1 MHQPP
6 VRFTYR
12 LLSYLI
18 STIIAGQPLLP
29 AVGAVITPQN
39 GAGMDKAANGV
50 PVVNIATPD
59 GAGISHNR
67 FTDYNVGKEGLILN
81 NATGKLNP
89 TQLGGLIQNNPNLK
103 AGGEAKGIINEVT
116 GGNRSLLQGY
126 TEVAGKAAN
135 VIVANPYGITCDGCG
150 FINTPHATLTT
161 GRPVMNADGSL
172 QALEVTEGSI
182 TINGAGLDGTRSDAV
197 SIIARATEVNAALHA
212 KDLTVTAG
220 ANRITADGRVSAL
233 KGEGDVPKVA
243 VDTGALGGMYARRIH
258 LTSTESGVGVNLGNL
273 YARDGDIILSSAGKL
288 VLKNSLAG
296 GNTTVTGTDVSLSG
310 DNKAGG
316 NLSVTGTTG
325 LTLNQ
330 SRLVTDKN
338 LVLSSSGQIVQNGG
352 ELTAGQNAML
362 SAQHLNQTSGTVN
375 AAENVTLTT
384 TDDTTLKGRSI
395 AGKTLTVSSG
405 SLNNGGT
412 LVAGRDATVKT
423 GTFSNTGTVQG
434 NGLKVTATDLTSTGS
449 IKSGSTLDI
458 SARNATLS
466 GDAGAK
472 DSALVTVSGTL
483 ENRGRLVSD
492 DVLTLSATQINNSGT
507 LSGAKELVASAD
519 TLTTTEKSVTHSDG
533 NLMLNS
539 ASSTLAGETS
549 AGGTVS
555 VKGNSLKTTATA
567 QTQGNSVSVDVQNA
581 QLDGTQAARDI
592 LTLNASEKLTHSGK
606 SSAPSLSL
614 SAPELTS
621 SGVLVASALN
631 TQSQTLTNS
640 GLLQG
645 EASLTVNTQR
655 LDNQQNGTLYSA
667 ADLTLDIPDIRNS
680 GLITGDNGLTLNTA
694 SLSNPGKITADTL
707 NVRAT
712 TLDGDGLLQSAA
724 ALALAGDTLSQGSHG
739 RWLTAGDLSLR
750 GKTLNTAGTT
760 QGQNLTVQADNW
772 ANSGSVLATGN
783 LTASATGQL
792 TSTGD
797 IMSQGDTTLKAA
809 TTDNRGS
816 LLSAGTLS
824 LDGNSLDNSGTVQ
837 GNHVTIR
844 QNSVT
849 NSGTVTGLSG
859 LTLHSADGL
868 TNSGALLSQNSL
880 TLSAGDVTNSGRIQG
895 RNITLDASSLT
906 SSGAVQS
913 ALDLALTLSG
923 DVIAATGS
931 KITALG
937 DARLTGKVL
946 GNQGLISAKTLEV
959 NGDSLSNGGEI
970 SGVNSLN
977 VTLSGNLQQHGKML
991 TGGALNVNARDISN
1005 SGQLQG
1011 ADNRITASSLTN
1023 SGRVQGDSGLTL
1035 TLLNALTNQTSGV
1048 LLSQNA
1054 FVLTAPVL
1062 TNNGTIQG
1070 NGKTT
1075 LSAATQAHNSG
1086 KILSGGEL
1094 TFTTPD
1100 YSGSGWLQATDLL
1113 LNVAKLA
1120 GNGTVMAANQATLTG
1135 NSLTNR
1141 GLFQAAQLNVNTQTI
1156 TNSGTLLGNQGLTIK
1171 GNSLNNAGGKV
1182 FSGGDMLAD
1191 MVSLSGAGQ
1200 LVALG
1205 NLTLKLTSGLTAQ
1218 GVIAANKQLSV
1229 SSQGDITNGATLQ
1242 GNGITLN
1249 AAGRLTN
1256 NGQLTAG
1263 NGTTVLSGSG
1273 IAMNASGSLQA
1284 GGDVSL
1290 TSRGDITLDGFTG
1303 TTGSLVLTV
1312 AGAVINTALLYA
1324 GNNLSLFAS
1333 TIRNHHGDMLA
1344 GDSLVMQKDVS
1355 GAANAEV
1362 INTSGNIETTRGD
1375 ITIRTGHLLNQRE
1388 GINETKSYI
1397 PVENV
1402 AVPDG
1407 ANSVSVRVGD
1417 LGEDGWGYYVKSWS
1431 GTAGGGFDAWAV
1443 PTEKGATR
1451 KFLTG
1456 TTRVDV
1462 GATGGDARISAGN
1475 NLLIDADKLDNTGS
1489 HLLASEFVSLSG
1501 SQLNNQSFFGYTQDE
1516 YNVYR
1521 YYGKLAMIPNDGHL
1535 QYGDASADDRVTFT
1549 LSGAPEYV
1557 TRDTGQAL
1565 RAVIQAGKNV
1575 TAVFS
1580 SDISN
1585 TSTTSNAGRITN
1597 TLAAPEI
1604 NTPAEKNISPGMAQL
1619 APDGTETLTVTA
1631 PDWTDTITRLTIGSG
1646 TDLASGIVEGNY
1658 PLPSGNNGYFVPSAD
1673 PDSPYLITVN
1683 PKLDGP
1689 GKVDSSLFA
1698 GLYDLLRMHPG
1709 QAPRETDPA
1718 YTDEKQFLGSSYF
1731 LDRLGL
1737 KPEKDYRFLGDAAF
1751 DTRYVSNYMLN
1762 QIGGRYIY
1770 GIGSDTDQMRYLMDN
1785 AARAQKA
1792 LGLKFGVALTAD
1804 QVAALDRSILWY
1816 KAVTINGQTVMVPEV
1831 YLSPKDVTLQNGS
1844 IISGQNVR
1852 LAGGNVTN
1860 SGSTLMAQNNLTI
1873 DSADSLGNLES
1884 GLINAGGAL
1893 GLKAMG
1899 DINNISAT
1907 ITGKTVR
1914 LESLAG
1920 NVNNLTRYSHWQ
1932 LDAPEDSLALKH
1944 TYTGSIAS
1952 VSAMDSLDIRA
1963 DKNISVT
1970 GAEISAGGRA
1980 ALIAGND
1987 LSLNAIDRVSSSRH
2001 ANSESHQRSAGL
2013 TTITAGDSVMLSA
2026 GRDVSSQAAGI
2037 AAEDNITV
2045 RAGRDVNLLA
2055 EESVTGSSSYS
2066 KRKTVI
2072 DETVRQ
2078 QGAEIASGGDTTV
2091 TAGRDITAVASSVT
2105 ATGNISVNAGR
2116 DVALTTATES
2126 DYHYL
2131 ETKKKSGGFLSK
2143 KTTHTISEDSA
2154 TRETG
2159 SLLSGN
2165 RVTVNAGDNLTV
2177 QGSDVVADRDVS
2189 LAAGNHVDVLAATS
2203 TDTSWRFKETKK
2215 SGLTGTGG
2223 IGFTIGSS
2231 KTTHD
2236 RREAGTTQSQSAS
2249 TIGSTA
2255 GNVSITAGKQA
2266 HISGSD
2272 VIANRDISIT
2282 GDSVV
2287 VDPGHDRRTVDEKF
2301 EQKKSG
2307 LTVALSGTVGS
2318 AINNAVTSA
2327 QETKESS
2334 DSRLKALQATKT
2346 ALSGVQAGQAAA
2358 MATAT
2363 GDPNAIGVSLSL
2375 TTQKSKSQQ
2384 HSESDTV
2391 SGSTLNAGNNL
2402 SVVATGKNRGDN
2414 RGDIVIAGSQLKAGG
2429 NTSLDAAN
2437 DILLSGAAN
2446 TQKTT
2451 GRNSSSGGGV
2461 GVSIGAGGNGAGISV
2476 FAGVNAAKGSE
2487 KGNGTEWTETT
2498 TDSGK
2503 TVTINSGRDTVLNGA
2518 QVNGNRIIADVG
2530 HDLLISSQQD
2540 TSKYDS
2546 KQTRVAAGGS
2556 FTFGS
2561 MTGSGYIAASRD
2573 KMKSRFDSVAEQT
2586 GMFAGD
2592 GGFDITVG
2600 RHTQLEGAVIASTA
2614 TPDKNHLDTGTLGF
2628 SDLHNEAD
2636 YKVSHSGI
2644 SLSGGGSFGDKF
2656 QGNMPGGMIS
2666 AGGHSGHAEGTTQA
2680 AVAEGTITIRDRDNQ
2695 KQNLAN
2701 LNRDPVHA
2709 NDSISPIFDKEKEQ
2723 RRLQTVGLISDIGSQ
2738 VADIARTQGELNA
2751 LKAAKEATDETLPAN
2766 ATEKQRQEYLAKLRD
2781 TQAYRDEMAKYGTG
2795 SEIQRG
2801 IQAATAALQ
2810 GLVGGN
2816 LAGALAGASAP
2827 ELAHLLKSTE
2837 KDPAVNAI
2845 AHAIL
2850 GGAVAAMQGNN
2861 VAAGA
2866 AGAATGELAV
2876 RAIAGMLYP
2885 GVKQSD
2891 LSEEQKQTI
2900 STLATVSAGLA
2911 GGLTGNSTLSAAVG
2925 AQSGKNV
2932 VENNYLSSKEARQL
2946 DQELTECK
2954 ASGGDCKSVV
2964 QKYLDISNKNSK
2976 ELAEACT
2983 GGGVACVTWEELI
2996 QGGTNVAND
3005 PQSGQFRL
3013 NEKLK
3018 DPDAAAIVNYL
3029 NRSDLKFL
3037 KDNITEGDR
3046 LLSVISD
3053 PTSWPVAVMGGKAFI
3068 TNAVNNTKEQLIA
3081 VGVGV
3086 GLGAGIQYGTTGEVK
3101 LSDLIGTGLIGGIT
3115 AGKGY
3120 NPTVTWN
3127 AVGGYYQGEI
3137 SGDDP
3142 FISAIL
3148 SKAGAGAGY
3157 ATGNL
3162 IKIPMD
3168 KVLNPVSKQY
3178 EWVPT
3183 GVWTI
3188 TKPAQQS
3195 SVPSIMGNLGD
3206 SFVSGVAG
3214 DTLKKNVSGGENEA
3228 K

>member
-1 MHQPP
+1 GAQ
-6 VRFTYR
+6 
-12 LLSYLI
+12 LQSGKNLS
-18 STIIAGQPLLP
+18 
-29 AVGAVITPQN
+29 
-39 GAGMDKAANGV
+39 
-50 PVVNIATPD
+50 
-59 GAGISHNR
+59 
-67 FTDYNVGKEGLILN
+67 
-81 NATGKLNP
+81 
-89 TQLGGLIQNNPNLK
+89 
-103 AGGEAKGIINEVT
+103 IN
-116 GGNRSLLQGY
+116 
-126 TEVAGKAAN
+126 
-135 VIVANPYGITCDGCG
+135 
-150 FINTPHATLTT
+150 
-161 GRPVMNADGSL
+161 
-172 QALEVTEGSI
+172 
-182 TINGAGLDGTRSDAV
+182 
-197 SIIARATEVNAALHA
+197 
-212 KDLTVTAG
+212 
-220 ANRITADGRVSAL
+220 
-233 KGEGDVPKVA
+233 
-243 VDTGALGGMYARRIH
+243 
-258 LTSTESGVGVNLGNL
+258 
-273 YARDGDIILSSAGKL
+273 ARDAR
-288 VLKNSLAG
+288 LA
-296 GNTTVTGTDVSLSG
+296 
-310 DNKAGG
+310 
-316 NLSVTGTTG
+316 
-325 LTLNQ
+325 
-330 SRLVTDKN
+330 
-338 LVLSSSGQIVQNGG
+338 
-352 ELTAGQNAML
+352 
-362 SAQHLNQTSGTVN
+362 
-375 AAENVTLTT
+375 
-384 TDDTTLKGRSI
+384 
-395 AGKTLTVSSG
+395 
-405 SLNNGGT
+405 
-412 LVAGRDATVKT
+412 
-423 GTFSNTGTVQG
+423 
-434 NGLKVTATDLTSTGS
+434 
-449 IKSGSTLDI
+449 
-458 SARNATLS
+458 
-466 GDAGAK
+466 
-472 DSALVTVSGTL
+472 
-483 ENRGRLVSD
+483 
-492 DVLTLSATQINNSGT
+492 
-507 LSGAKELVASAD
+507 
-519 TLTTTEKSVTHSDG
+519 
-533 NLMLNS
+533 
-539 ASSTLAGETS
+539 
-549 AGGTVS
+549 
-555 VKGNSLKTTATA
+555 
-567 QTQGNSVSVDVQNA
+567 
-581 QLDGTQAARDI
+581 GTQAAQQ
-592 LTLNASEKLTHSGK
+592 TMVVNASEKLTHSGK

-621 SGVLVASALN
+621 SGVLVGSALN

-680 GLITGDNGLTLNTA
+680 GLITGDNGLMLNA
-694 SLSNPGKITADTL
+694 VSLSNPGKIIADTL
-707 NVRAT
+707 SVRAT
-712 TLDGDGLLQSAA
+712 TLDGDGLLQGAG
-724 ALALAGDTLSQGSHG
+724 ALALAGDTLSQGSNG
-739 RWLTAGDLSLR
+739 RWLTADDLSLR

-760 QGQNLTVQADNW
+760 QGQNLTVQADRW

-837 GNHVTIR
+837 GNHVTLHHR
-844 QNSVT
+844 ST
-849 NSGTVTGLSG
+849 DNSGTVTGLSG

-895 RNITLDASSLT
+895 QNITLDASSLT

-1062 TNNGTIQG
+1062 TNDGTIQG

-1100 YSGSGWLQATDLL
+1100 YSGSGWLQATDLM

-1120 GNGTVMAANQATLTG
+1120 GNGTVMATNQATLTG

-1182 FSGGDMLAD
+1182 FSGGDMLAE

-1205 NLTLKLTSGLTAQ
+1205 NLTLKLTRGLTAQ

-1263 NGTTVLSGSG
+1263 NGTTALSGSG

-1303 TTGSLVLTV
+1303 TTGSLVLTA

-1362 INTSGNIETTRGD
+1362 INTSGNIETIHGD

-1397 PVENV
+1397 PVANV

-1431 GTAGGGFDAWAV
+1431 GTAGGGFEAWAV

-1619 APDGTETLTVTA
+1619 APDGTEALTVTA

-1646 TDLASGIVEGNY
+1646 TDLASGIVVGNY
-1658 PLPSGNNGYFVPSAD
+1658 PLPSGNNGYFVPSTD

-1683 PKLDGP
+1683 PKLDGL

-1762 QIGGRYIY
+1762 QIGGRYIN
-1770 GIGSDTDQMRYLMDN
+1770 GVGSDTDQMRYLMDN

-1792 LGLKFGVALTAD
+1792 LALKFGVALTAD

-1844 IISGQNVR
+1844 IISGQNVH

-1860 SGSTLMAQNNLTI
+1860 SGSTLMAQNDLTI

-2001 ANSESHQRSAGL
+2001 ANSESHQRSAEL

-2026 GRDVSSQAAGI
+2026 GRDVSSQGAGI

-2066 KRKTVI
+2066 KKKTVI

-2078 QGAEIASGGDTTV
+2078 QGTEIASGGDTTI

-2154 TRETG
+2154 SREAG

-2177 QGSDVVADRDVS
+2177 EGSDVVADRDVS

-2318 AINNAVTSA
+2318 AINNAATMA
-2327 QETKESS
+2327 REAKETS
-2334 DSRLKALQATKT
+2334 DSRLAVLKGTQAV
-2346 ALSGVQAGQAAA
+2346 LSGVQAGVNHGLQQQSA
-2358 MATAT
+2358 
-2363 GDPNAIGVSLSL
+2363 DPNNGIGVSISL
-2375 TTQKSKSQQ
+2375 NHQQSKSETKYQ
-2384 HSESDTV
+2384 HDIV
-2391 SGSTLNAGNNL
+2391 SGSTLSAGNNV
-2402 SVVATGKNRGDN
+2402 SVTATGKNKDHN
-2414 RGDIVIAGSQLKAGG
+2414 NSGDILITGSQIKSG
-2429 NTSLDAAN
+2429 NDTSLNAQN
-2437 DILLSGAAN
+2437 DILLAAAAD
-2446 TQKTT
+2446 TRQTT
-2451 GRNSSSGGGV
+2451 GKNSSRGGGV
-2461 GVSIGAGGNGAGISV
+2461 GVSFGGGTNGGGLSIFAGI
-2476 FAGVNAAKGSE
+2476 NGSE
-2487 KGNGTEWTETT
+2487 GRENGNGTTWTETAL
-2498 TDSGK
+2498 DAGK
-2503 TVTINSGRDTVLNGA
+2503 NVSLTSGRDTTLSGA
-2518 QVNGNRIIADVG
+2518 QVSGEKVTADVG
-2530 HDLLISSQQD
+2530 NNLTISSLQD
-2540 TSKYDS
+2540 SDRYDS
-2546 KQTRVAAGGS
+2546 RQNSVAAGGS

-2561 MTGSGYIAASRD
+2561 MSGSGYASISQD
-2573 KMKSRFDSVAEQT
+2573 KIKSNYDSVREQS
-2586 GMFAGD
+2586 GIYAGKD
-2592 GGFDITVG
+2592 GFDVTVG
-2600 RHTQLEGAVIASTA
+2600 NHTQLNGAVIASTA
-2614 TPDKNHLDTGTLGF
+2614 TDDKNSLSTGTLGW
-2628 SDLHNEAD
+2628 SDIHNQAD
-2636 YKVSHSGI
+2636 YKASHTGI
-2644 SLSGGGSFGDKF
+2644 SLSGGSGMSASQMVASNAIAGAANALTGMSGS
-2656 QGNMPGGMIS
+2656 
-2666 AGGHSGHAEGTTQA
+2666 SGHAEGTTSSA
-2680 AVAEGTITIRDRDNQ
+2680 ISGGNLIIRDKESQ
-2695 KQNLAN
+2695 KQDIAWLS
-2701 LNRDPVHA
+2701 RDPENA
-2709 NDSISPIFDKEKEQ
+2709 NGSIAPIFNREKEQ
-2723 RRLQTVGLISDIGSQ
+2723 KRLQEAQVISQISGQMSNI
-2738 VADIARTQGELNA
+2738 VMTYGETEA
-2751 LKAAKEATDETLPAN
+2751 MKAARAKHPGLSDAQLRETP
-2766 ATEKQRQEYLAKLRD
+2766 EYREVMKG
-2781 TQAYRDEMAKYGTG
+2781 YGTG
-2795 SEIQRG
+2795 STPQMVV
-2801 IQAATAALQ
+2801 QAITGVLGGLNAGNPGQVLAGGLNPAVAQFIKQATGDNREA
-2810 GLVGGN
+2810 N
-2816 LAGALAGASAP
+2816 LMAHAVWGALAAQ
-2827 ELAHLLKSTE
+2827 
-2837 KDPAVNAI
+2837 
-2845 AHAIL
+2845 L
-2850 GGAVAAMQGNN
+2850 GGNNAAS
-2861 VAAGA
+2861 GA
-2866 AGAATGELAV
+2866 AGAFSGELAA
-2876 RAIAGMLYP
+2876 RYIIDNYYGGCTDNLSEQERQQISMLATIASGIAG
-2885 GVKQSD
+2885 
-2891 LSEEQKQTI
+2891 
-2900 STLATVSAGLA
+2900 GLA
-2911 GGLTGNSTLSAAVG
+2911 GNSTSAAGMG
-2925 AQSGKNV
+2925 AQAGRNA
-2932 VENNYLSSKEARQL
+2932 VENNLLGGSEWLQTEKAREHGADVLSCSENP
-2946 DQELTECK
+2946 
-2954 ASGGDCKSVV
+2954 SG
-2964 QKYLDISNKNSK
+2964 
-2976 ELAEACT
+2976 EACKR
-2983 GGGVACVTWEELI
+2983 
-2996 QGGTNVAND
+2996 
-3005 PQSGQFRL
+3005 GQDE
-3013 NEKLK
+3013 NKAY
-3018 DPDAAAIVNYL
+3018 AAALATGSVA
-3029 NRSDLKFL
+3029 
-3037 KDNITEGDR
+3037 
-3046 LLSVISD
+3046 LLPGSAQAM
-3053 PTSWPVAVMGGKAFI
+3053 W
-3068 TNAVNNTKEQLIA
+3068 L
-3081 VGVGV
+3081 
-3086 GLGAGIQYGTTGEVK
+3086 LGAGTNAGMQYADSGEINPVNSVAAGWINVITMGQGWKGT
-3101 LSDLIGTGLIGGIT
+3101 I
-3115 AGKGY
+3115 A
-3120 NPTVTWN
+3120 WN
-3127 AVGGYYQGEI
+3127 AAGGALTNAI
-3137 SGDDP
+3137 NGDDP
-3142 FISAIL
+3142 LTGAITN
-3148 SKAGAGAGY
+3148 GAGAGFGY
-3157 ATGNL
+3157 GVGNYVVKPVANTAGKWITGGWNPKFDPTL
-3162 IKIPMD
+3162 LKYTEVKGQLGISKEMVPSKIPGAAGNMGASITSEMTGTELQKVIND
-3168 KVLNPVSKQY
+3168 K
-3178 EWVPT
+3178 
-3183 GVWTI
+3183 
-3188 TKPAQQS
+3188 
-3195 SVPSIMGNLGD
+3195 
-3206 SFVSGVAG
+3206 
-3214 DTLKKNVSGGENEA
+3214 LKKGERE
-3228 K
+3228 